1 MRPMFGSYGGAVG
14 KTSITFVSQAADRD
28 GIADRLGL
36 KKQVLPVANTRK
48 LSKQD
53 MKLNDLLPQME
64 VDPEPMKCEL
74 TANYLPANPRRFYRW
89 LNAISCF
96 NRLNLPFKTANHIKR
111 FSTS

>member
-1 MRPMFGSYGGAVG
+1 MFGSYGSAVG
-14 KTSITFVSQAADRD
+14 QTSITFVSQAADRD

-64 VDPEPMKCEL
+64 VDPETYEVRANGELLTCEPATVLPMAQRYFL
-74 TANYLPANPRRFYRW
+74 F
-89 LNAISCF
+89 
-96 NRLNLPFKTANHIKR
+96 
-111 FSTS
+111 